1 MKTANDYLIDVH
13 GNGISNFD
21 SVPNVRRTHTVST
34 LSVRFV
40 PDNGNGDAHSV
51 LVLRRCHHRRKGKQ
65 TPIKKNAKCI
75 RVFERKRSNRS
86 AVGAAE
92 AWVEGGQS

>member
-65 TPIKKNAKCI
+65 TPIKKMRNAYEYLSGRDRI
-75 RVFERKRSNRS
+75 EARLERPKH
-86 AVGAAE
+86 G
-92 AWVEGGQS
+92 